1 MRFAPSPSQLEVFK
15 RRAAR
20 PVALLV
26 QFSGSAPTS
35 EQVGGRLVFAA
46 RAAQVL
52 CGPLAKFDEVRL
64 YEFTSGDDALAFVD
78 ALGHQEFDAL
88 QVEALSVQPR
98 AIALLSKVLAVVMP
112 RWPFDNATDETEEPG
127 IGTSSVMPTREA
139 IAELRAH
146 PSPEV
151 PVTMVNWLKFRPNG
165 GRAAYH
171 RYGKVALVTTHSIG
185 AKLLY
190 AARYL
195 QTLIGNGGDPG
206 PGRWDEF
213 ALMRYPGRSAF
224 AHMASLKR
232 YRRALHHREAGLA
245 EQGQGLLVTESL
257 D

>member
-15 RRAAR
+15 RRAAK

-26 QFSGSAPTS
+26 QSRGSGFSPTLH
-35 EQVGGRLVFAA
+35 GRLLFSA
-46 RAAQVL
+46 RATQVL
-52 CGPLAKFDEVRL
+52 VGRVEKFDEVRL
-64 YEFTSGDDALAFVD
+64 YEFASGDDAIAFVD
-78 ALGHQEFDAL
+78 ALGQQEFDAL
-88 QVEALSVQPR
+88 HVEALSVQPR
-98 AIALLSKVLAVVMP
+98 AISLLSKVLALLTP

-127 IGTSSVMPTREA
+127 IGTSSIMPTRDA

-146 PSPEV
+146 SSQDV

-171 RYGKVALVTTHSIG
+171 RYGKVAMITTHSIG

-195 QTLIGNGGDPG
+195 QTLIGNGGDPAV
-206 PGRWDEF
+206 GRWDEF

-224 AHMASLKR
+224 ARMASLKR

-245 EQGQGLLVTESL
+245 EKGQGLLVTESL